1 MLDVRMIAA
10 LGCFVVLVT
19 AGLVWFGE
27 RGRPLHRSY
36 SGAAANV
43 AGDLIDVISS
53 RRCAG
58 PRELS
63 MIPLRFEQMISAQP
77 DERVTSVIARTQ
89 EPSLRPAFDPRSC
102 AMAIAPENESVRIA
116 AVLNS
121 LELM

>member
-43 AGDLIDVISS
+43 AGDLIDVISNMWTVKAFS
-53 RRCAG
+53 AR
-58 PRELS
+58 PREWHR
-63 MIPLRFEQMISAQP
+63 LRRHFEQEAVAQP
-77 DERVTSVIARTQ
+77 A
-89 EPSLRPAFDPRSC
+89 
-102 AMAIAPENESVRIA
+102 
-116 AVLNS
+116 
-121 LELM
+121 